1 MELNVGR
8 FVVVVFLEGRSWYQ
22 AQQLQVA
29 LLGLSAAEILEV
41 RGAQRLGIGA
51 RLMWGEA
58 AAEQGAHGTHRA
70 VVGRPFSSRHPRS
83 AL

>member
-1 MELNVGR
+1 M
-8 FVVVVFLEGRSWYQ
+8 VVVVFLEGRSWCQ

-58 AAEQGAHGTHRA
+58 AAEQGHAAHTELWWGGRFHLGTPG
-70 VVGRPFSSRHPRS
+70 VLWKLQYP
-83 AL
+83 